1 MGSVQVDVQ
10 EAPSDQPPPLGLD
23 GDWKLVAATVRQ
35 HAPTFLTLEN
45 GATDGDIPAGAV
57 VRDRKAY
64 LAVVPAENAGESA
77 ATFLLE
83 DSLYDLVRSR
93 SAAIELDL
101 DGNQTPSLLPYKV
114 VAEIIASN
122 ESGEGAVPAA
132 SESTDNQQPSPADD
146 ATEAATSAKTASP
159 TADGAARL
167 RALTS
172 PKMFPPDLQDHL
184 TDSLDGLK
192 GRFEAAMLFAA
203 EYIDGETEFL
213 VAFWGAKPADE
224 DAIEMAVN
232 TALSSH
238 RRGQTE
244 LGITFLAA
252 EDPMVVRISR
262 VGWRLA

>member
-1 MGSVQVDVQ
+1 
-10 EAPSDQPPPLGLD
+10 PLGLD

-77 ATFLLE
+77 AAFLLE

-122 ESGEGAVPAA
+122 AHGESADPAA
-132 SESTDNQQPSPADD
+132 SASTDDQQPSPADD
-146 ATEAATSAKTASP
+146 ATEAATPAKTAAP